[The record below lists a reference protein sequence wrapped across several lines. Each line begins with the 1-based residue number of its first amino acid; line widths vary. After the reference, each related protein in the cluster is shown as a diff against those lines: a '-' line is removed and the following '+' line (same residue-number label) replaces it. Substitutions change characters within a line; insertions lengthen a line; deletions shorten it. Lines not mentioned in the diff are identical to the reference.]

1 MSTIFILL
9 EVVLIFNLMIIVH
22 ELGHFL
28 AARWRG
34 LVVEKFGIWFGKP
47 LWKKT
52 IGGVEYSLGCIPAGG
67 FVALPQMAPMEVM
80 EGKTDTPREQL
91 PPISALDKIIV
102 AFAGPLFSVLL
113 AGVFALLV
121 FWIGR
126 PQNESEVGTTI
137 GYVEPNSPAEKA
149 GFQPGD
155 KVITVDGEPV
165 QRFGG
170 MTESISWSVIKSRG
184 ETIDFVIDRDGQ
196 TLTKTSN
203 FEKQDNELWQRKNF
217 RQIGIGPAQTPR
229 VAQVSKNSAAERA
242 GLQPLDYIVGING
255 QKVYG
260 PEFIEQWLV
269 ANPNASV
276 VFDVEREG
284 KVIQTPI
291 SVEGP
296 LVASVLPNS
305 PAQVAGILPG
315 DRITSVNGEPVY
327 SSFAVLTQV
336 QKASGKILALG
347 LKRGNETKTVK
358 VLPAIPDRPESS
370 SRPIIGV
377 GWAQDSLAGIT
388 WDGMG
393 RVHIAHINPLT
404 QLKTAALTL
413 VYTVQALFAKGS
425 DVSLQHLSGPVGI
438 MNVYY
443 RLFQNEYGWQ
453 MALWFSVV
461 LNINLAIMNMLPI
474 PVLDGGH
481 ITLALVEAARRRP
494 VNTKVLVYL
503 QTACAYVIMGF
514 LVYVSF
520 FDIGDLFGRRKTA
533 FDKPVPAIVETVTQP

>member
-1 MSTIFILL
+1 MSTILILL

-22 ELGHFL
+22 EIGHFL

-52 IGGVEYSLGCIPAGG
+52 IGGVEYSLGSIPAGG

-121 FWIGR
+121 YWIGR

-137 GYVEPNSPAEKA
+137 GFVEPNSPAEKA
-149 GFQPGD
+149 GIQPGD
-155 KVITVDGEPV
+155 KVLTVDGEAV
-165 QRFGG
+165 KRFGG
-170 MTESISWSVIKSRG
+170 MTESISWSVIKSQG
-184 ETIDFVIDRDGQ
+184 QTIDFLIERDGQ
-196 TLTKTSN
+196 KLNKTST
-203 FEKQDNELWQRKNF
+203 FEKQDVEFWQRKGF
-217 RQIGIGPAQTPR
+217 RQIGVGPAETPR
-229 VAQVSKNSAAERA
+229 VATVSKDSAAEKA
-242 GLQPLDYIVGING
+242 GLQPLDYILGING
-255 QKVYG
+255 EKVYG

-276 VFDVEREG
+276 IFDVERDG
-284 KVIQTPI
+284 KVIQIPI

-305 PAQVAGILPG
+305 PAQVGGILSG
-315 DRITSVNGEPVY
+315 DRIATVNGTPVF
-327 SSFAVLTQV
+327 SSYAVLTQV
-336 QKASGKILALG
+336 QRAKDQILTLD
-347 LKRGNETKTVK
+347 LKRGTEIKVVK
-358 VLPAIPDRPESS
+358 VRPAIPDHPKTAKN
-370 SRPIIGV
+370 PIIGV

-393 RVHIAHINPLT
+393 RVHIAHIHPLE

-494 VNTKVLVYL
+494 VNTRVLVYV

-520 FDIGDLFGRRKTA
+520 FDIGDLFGRRKIA
-533 FDKPVPAIVETVTQP
+533 FEKPVPPVVQNVAEP